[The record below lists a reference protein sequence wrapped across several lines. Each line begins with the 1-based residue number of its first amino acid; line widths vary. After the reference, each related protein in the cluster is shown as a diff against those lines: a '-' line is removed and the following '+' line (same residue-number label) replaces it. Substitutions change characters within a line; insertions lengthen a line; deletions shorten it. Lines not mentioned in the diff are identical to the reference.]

1 MTNIRTEVLIDAPP
15 ERVWAVVHED
25 LKNAPKWTT
34 NLERAELLNGKAPGL
49 GSQIRY
55 YLDIPGWKGHLELEQ
70 TTWTPP
76 KRCAGIFSGG
86 PIKGDWSYTYR
97 VRKAGTLLIY
107 EMDYELGGVLRLFGG
122 ALRGRYEEGILD
134 TMDSLKE
141 YVEAGKGPKA
151 G

>member
-34 NLERAELLNGKAPGL
+34 NLERVELLNGKTPGL

-55 YLDIPGWKGHLELEQ
+55 HLDVPGWKGHLDLEQ

-76 KRCAGIFSGG
+76 KRCAGIFSRAPG
-86 PIKGDWSYTYR
+86 P
-97 VRKAGTLLIY
+97 A
-107 EMDYELGGVLRLFGG
+107 
-122 ALRGRYEEGILD
+122 
-134 TMDSLKE
+134 
-141 YVEAGKGPKA
+141 PPP
-151 G
+151 